1 MLEWSIILLQQGDT
15 RDVYH
20 INWRIVVGEG
30 FEGCYVNSIVDLT
43 RFIRMIRISIFL
55 MMVFVASSAL
65 MAQSENT
72 LWYKKEAEHFE
83 EALLLQGY

>member
-43 RFIRMIRISIFL
+43 RFKHLHSGSLIMKS
-55 MMVFVASSAL
+55 MSTVS
-65 MAQSENT
+65 
-72 LWYKKEAEHFE
+72 
-83 EALLLQGY
+83 